1 MAGLGIFVYSQ
12 PVMGYWVSMII
23 TNKYGVPDVIWKAA
37 SSDKY
42 SRGLSDISVTQ
53 LIDAPQIARLREKH
67 HAEIEQDVADRMW
80 SLLGTAVHSLLEHAE
95 ENCITEERLFTK
107 SAGLVVSGAVD
118 VQELLPDGS
127 ISIMDFKVTSVT
139 SVMYGKKSWED
150 QLNCY
155 AHLARE
161 SKAAHVS
168 RLQICAILR
177 DWKRADSRYPASPI
191 TIVDIPVWS
200 KEKAANYF
208 EQRATMHAE
217 AIAGSI
223 DPCSTEDRWERPTK
237 YAVMKGA
244 NKRATR
250 TFEQEED
257 AKEFADSVGG
267 RVDVRPGEPVRCAQ
281 NYCQVAQ
288 FCPQYQ
294 ARLEQEKAVAND
306 RCGDTEEGWL

>member
-1 MAGLGIFVYSQ
+1 
-12 PVMGYWVSMII
+12 MII
-23 TNKYGVPDVIWKAA
+23 TNKYGVPDIIWKAA

-107 SAGLVVSGAVD
+107 VAGLVVSGAID
-118 VQELLPDGS
+118 VQEVLPDGS
-127 ISIMDFKVTSVT
+127 IGILDFKVTSVT

-155 AHLARE
+155 AHLVRE
-161 SKAAHVS
+161 SKGLVVS

-177 DWKRADSRYPASPI
+177 DWKRSDTLRDSRYPASPI
-191 TIVDIPVWS
+191 TVVDIPVWNS
-200 KEKAANYF
+200 AKAAQYF
-208 EQRATMHAE
+208 MDRAELHAQAFAGE
-217 AIAGSI
+217 IA
-223 DPCSTEDRWERPTK
+223 PCGVEDRWERPTK
-237 YAVMKGA
+237 YAVMKGS

-257 AKEFADSVGG
+257 AKQFADSIGG
-267 RVDVRPGEPVRCAQ
+267 RVDIRPGEPVRCAQ

-294 ARLEQEKAVAND
+294 ARLASEKSVD
-306 RCGDTEEGWL
+306 GPGSHKETQEEGWL